1 MNPNNGQTPL
11 DYLNQIAPQTTKSSG
26 FKLNIRTVIIIS
38 IVLVIIVSILA
49 AIGSS
54 AGSSRKTPWQ
64 QLSARLTTTQ
74 TIANESTTK
83 LKNSQLRSL
92 NSDLKLYLTNTKR
105 DLTAP
110 LAFNEVN
117 AEKLPE
123 KLVADEAATE
133 MNKRLEDGRLNA
145 KFDSTYARE
154 MSYHLSTI
162 LALYQELYSSSK
174 NADVKKFLNS
184 AYDNLLPTQEAL
196 SNFSA
201 TSE

>member
-38 IVLVIIVSILA
+38 IVLIIIVSILA

-54 AGSSRKTPWQ
+54 AGSSKKTPWQ

-74 TIANESTTK
+74 TIATESTTK

-92 NSDLKLYLTNTKR
+92 NSDLKLYLTNTQR
-105 DLTAP
+105 DLAAP
-110 LAFNEVN
+110 LAFNEIN
-117 AEKLPE
+117 IEKLPKE
-123 KLVADEAATE
+123 LVAEEAGTE
-133 MNKRLEDGRLNA
+133 MIERLEDGRLNA

-162 LALYQELYSSSK
+162 LALYQELNTSSK
-174 NADVKKFLNS
+174 NAEVKKFLSS
-184 AYDNLLPTQEAL
+184 AYDNLYPTQQSL

-201 TSE
+201 SSE

>member
-11 DYLNQIAPQTTKSSG
+11 DYLNQIAPQTQKPSG
-26 FKLNIRTVIIIS
+26 FKLNLRTVIILSVIL
-38 IVLVIIVSILA
+38 IIIVSILA

-74 TIANESTTK
+74 TIATESTTK
-83 LKNSQLRSL
+83 LKNSQLRSI
-92 NSDLKLYLTNTKR
+92 NSDLKLYLTNTQR
-105 DLTAP
+105 DLAAP

-117 AEKLPE
+117 IEKLPKE
-123 KLVADEAATE
+123 LVAEEAGTE
-133 MNKRLEDGRLNA
+133 ITKRLEDGRLNA

-162 LALYQELYSSSK
+162 LALYQELNTSSK
-174 NADVKKFLNS
+174 NAEVKKFLSS
-184 AYDNLLPTQEAL
+184 AYDNLLPTQQSL

-201 TSE
+201 SSE